1 LNVAV
6 NSALDKRERLADA
19 AAGLIHRQ
27 GFAHT
32 TLADIAAEAKVAL
45 GSVYYYFKTKDDVA
59 KVILSRRQVEISHA
73 LEDIDRLSDPLKRLE
88 ALVGI
93 WVSDRDIDAR
103 YGCPI
108 GSLCYELAK
117 GRGPLS
123 SEASAPFRTLLAWC
137 EKQFRLLG
145 KSKQRAAALAQH
157 MVASLQGISLIANAL
172 GDPDTILT
180 EAKFLTDWLRNV

>member
-1 LNVAV
+1 MPL

-32 TLADIAAEAKVAL
+32 TLADIAAEAQVAL

-88 ALVGI
+88 ALIGI

-123 SEASAPFRTLLAWC
+123 SEASAPFRTMITWC

-145 KSKQRAAALAQH
+145 KTRQKASSLALH

-172 GDPDTILT
+172 GDPDAILA
-180 EAKFLTDWLRNV
+180 EAKFLSDWLRTV

>member
-1 LNVAV
+1 V
-6 NSALDKRERLADA
+6 
-19 AAGLIHRQ
+19 
-27 GFAHT
+27 T
-32 TLADIAAEAKVAL
+32 
-45 GSVYYYFKTKDDVA
+45 
-59 KVILSRRQVEISHA
+59 
-73 LEDIDRLSDPLKRLE
+73 
-88 ALVGI
+88 
-93 WVSDRDIDAR
+93 DRDIDAR

-123 SEASAPFRTLLAWC
+123 SEASAPFRTLLGWS

-145 KSKQRAAALAQH
+145 KPRQKAAALALH

-180 EAKFLTDWLRNV
+180 EAKFLSDWLRNV

>member
-1 LNVAV
+1 M
-6 NSALDKRERLADA
+6 NSMPDKRTRLTDA
-19 AAGLIHRQ
+19 AAELIHHR

-32 TLADIAAEAKVAL
+32 TLADIAASAEVAL

-59 KVILSRRQVEISHA
+59 RAIVARRQDDIDAMLEKIDSLAAPRKRLHA
-73 LEDIDRLSDPLKRLE
+73 LVKVWVDTRED
-88 ALVGI
+88 
-93 WVSDRDIDAR
+93 DAR

-123 SEASAPFRTLLAWC
+123 AEAAAPFKTLLAWS
-137 EKQFRLLG
+137 EEQFRLLG
-145 KSKQRAAALAQH
+145 KTRQQASAHALHLVAA
-157 MVASLQGISLIANAL
+157 LQGISLIANAM

-180 EAKFLTDWLRNV
+180 EAKFLNGWLRAI

>member
-1 LNVAV
+1 MNR
-6 NSALDKRERLADA
+6 ALDKKERLTDA

-32 TLADIAAEAKVAL
+32 TLADIADEAQVAL

-59 KVILSRRQVEISHA
+59 KAILIRRRTEISHT
-73 LEDIDRLSDPLKRLE
+73 LEEIDQLPDPRKRLE
-88 ALVGI
+88 ALVNI

-123 SEASAPFRTLLAWC
+123 SEASAPFRTLLAWG
-137 EKQFRLLG
+137 ENQFRLLG
-145 KSKQRAAALAQH
+145 KSKQKAAALALH

-172 GDPDTILT
+172 GDPDTILA
-180 EAKFLTDWLRNV
+180 EAKFLSDWLRNV

>member
-1 LNVAV
+1 M
-6 NSALDKRERLADA
+6 NSALNKRERLTDA

-32 TLADIAAEAKVAL
+32 TLADIADASNVAL

-59 KVILSRRQVEISHA
+59 KAILNLRQVEISHA
-73 LEDIDRLSDPLKRLE
+73 LEKIDQLPDPRKRLE

-123 SEASAPFRTLLAWC
+123 SEASSPFRTLLAWS

-145 KSKQRAAALAQH
+145 KSKQKAAAFALH
-157 MVASLQGISLIANAL
+157 MVSSLQGISLIANAL
-172 GDPDTILT
+172 GDPDTILS
-180 EAKFLTDWLRNV
+180 EAKFLSDWLRNV

>member
-1 LNVAV
+1 M

-27 GFAHT
+27 GFSHT

-59 KVILSRRQVEISHA
+59 KVIMSRRQVEISHA
-73 LEDIDRLSDPLKRLE
+73 LEDIDRLSDPLKRLQ

-137 EKQFRLLG
+137 DKQFRLLG
-145 KSKQRAAALAQH
+145 KSKQRSATLALH
-157 MVASLQGISLIANAL
+157 MVASLQGISLIANAF

-180 EAKFLTDWLRNV
+180 EAKFLTDWLRSV

>member
-1 LNVAV
+1 V
-6 NSALDKRERLADA
+6 NRALDKKERLTDA

-32 TLADIAAEAKVAL
+32 TLADIAGAAQVAL
-45 GSVYYYFKTKDDVA
+45 GSVYYYFKTRDDVA
-59 KVILSRRQVEISHA
+59 KAILNRRQVDISHA
-73 LEDIDRLSDPLKRLE
+73 LEEIDQLPDPRKRLE

-93 WVSDRDIDAR
+93 WVNDRDIDAR

-123 SEASAPFRTLLAWC
+123 SEASAPFRTLLAWS

-145 KSKQRAAALAQH
+145 KPKQKAAALALH

-180 EAKFLTDWLRNV
+180 EAKFLSEWLRNV

>member
-1 LNVAV
+1 V
-6 NSALDKRERLADA
+6 NRALDKKERLTDA

-32 TLADIAAEAKVAL
+32 TLADIAGAAQVAL
-45 GSVYYYFKTKDDVA
+45 GSVYYYFKTRDDVA
-59 KVILSRRQVEISHA
+59 KVILNRRQVEISHA
-73 LEDIDRLSDPLKRLE
+73 LEEIDQLPDPRKRLE

-93 WVSDRDIDAR
+93 WVTDRDIDAR

-123 SEASAPFRTLLAWC
+123 SEASAPFRTLLAWS
-137 EKQFRLLG
+137 EKQFRQLG
-145 KSKQRAAALAQH
+145 KPKQKAAALALH

-180 EAKFLTDWLRNV
+180 EAKFLSDWLRNV

>member
-1 LNVAV
+1 MNSVLN
-6 NSALDKRERLADA
+6 KRERLTDA

-32 TLADIAAEAKVAL
+32 TLADIADVANVAL

-59 KVILSRRQVEISHA
+59 KAILNRRRVEIGHA
-73 LEDIDRLSDPLKRLE
+73 LEKIDQMPDPRERLE

-123 SEASAPFRTLLAWC
+123 SEASEPFRTLLAWS

-145 KSKQRAAALAQH
+145 KSKQKAAALGLH

-172 GDPDTILT
+172 GDPDTILS

>member
-1 LNVAV
+1 V
-6 NSALDKRERLADA
+6 NSARDKRERLAA
-19 AAGLIHRQ
+19 AAAVLLHRQ

-32 TLADIAAEAKVAL
+32 TRADIADEAKVAL
-45 GSVYYYFKTKDDVA
+45 GSVYYYFRTKDDVA
-59 KVILSRRQVEISHA
+59 RAILERRQSEIGRA
-73 LEDIDRLSDPLKRLE
+73 LEGIDRSSDPLKRLE

-93 WVSDRDIDAR
+93 WVNDRDIDAR

-145 KSKQRAAALAQH
+145 KSRQRAAALALH

-180 EAKFLTDWLRNV
+180 DAKFLTVWLRNV

>member
-1 LNVAV
+1 MKIEPDN
-6 NSALDKRERLADA
+6 KRERLTNA
-19 AAGLIHRQ
+19 AAMLIHRQ

-32 TLADIAAEAKVAL
+32 TLADIAFASNVAL
-45 GSVYYYFKTKDDVA
+45 GSVYYYFKTKDEVA
-59 KVILSRRQVEISHA
+59 KSILARRQAEISHA
-73 LEDIDRLSDPLKRLE
+73 IDEIDLLADPRKRLE

-93 WVSDRDIDAR
+93 WVHDRDIDAR

-123 SEASAPFRTLLAWC
+123 SEASAPFRMMIAWS

-145 KSKQRAAALAQH
+145 KTKQKASVLALH

-180 EAKFLTDWLRNV
+180 EAKYLTDWLRTV

>member
-1 LNVAV
+1 V
-6 NSALDKRERLADA
+6 NRALDKKERLTDA

-32 TLADIAAEAKVAL
+32 TLADIAGAAQVAL
-45 GSVYYYFKTKDDVA
+45 GSVYYYFKTRDDVA
-59 KVILSRRQVEISHA
+59 KVILNRRQVEISHA
-73 LEDIDRLSDPLKRLE
+73 LEEIDQLPDPRKRLE

-93 WVSDRDIDAR
+93 WVNDRDIDAR

-123 SEASAPFRTLLAWC
+123 SEASAPFRTLLAWS

-145 KSKQRAAALAQH
+145 KPNQKAAALALH

-180 EAKFLTDWLRNV
+180 EAKFLSEWLRNV